1 MRAMQRITEPE
12 LMNDATQALAYAHA
26 DFDDPH
32 NMFIQTFKETFPG
45 IDVSGHILD
54 LGCGPADITI
64 RFAQSYPD
72 CEIDGLDGA
81 PRMLA
86 HGKLAIQKAQLQD
99 RIHLLEGVLPGAG
112 LPRDNYDV
120 IISNSLL
127 HHLHEPDVMWQSIQ
141 QFGHS
146 GSRVFIMD
154 LMRPKSEDLAKEFVD
169 LYARSEPKV
178 LREDFYHS
186 LCAAF
191 LPEEIQ
197 SQLAFAGLSRLE
209 VKIVSD
215 RHVLVSGIL

>member
-1 MRAMQRITEPE
+1 MQRITEPE
-12 LMNDATQALAYAHA
+12 LMNDAAQSLAYAHA

-32 NMFIQTFKETFPG
+32 NMFIQIFKETFPG

-54 LGCGPADITI
+54 LGCGPADISI

-86 HGKLAIQKAQLQD
+86 YGKLAIQKAQLQD
-99 RIHLLEGVLPGAG
+99 RIHLLEGVLPVAG

-154 LMRPKSEDLAKEFVD
+154 LMRPKSEDLAKELVD
-169 LYARSEPKV
+169 LYARSEPQV

-191 LPEEIQ
+191 LPEEIH
-197 SQLAFAGLSRLE
+197 SQLAFAGLSYLE

-215 RHVLVSGIL
+215 RHVLVFGIL

>member
-1 MRAMQRITEPE
+1 MSAMQRITEPE
-12 LMNDATQALAYAHA
+12 LMNDEAQALAYAHA
-26 DFDDPH
+26 DFDEPH
-32 NMFIQTFKETFPG
+32 NMFIQTFKETFPEVE
-45 IDVSGHILD
+45 VSGYILD
-54 LGCGPADITI
+54 LGCGPADISI

-86 HGKLAIQKAQLQD
+86 CGKLAIQKAQLQD

-127 HHLHEPDVMWQSIQ
+127 HHLHEPDVMWESIQ
-141 QFGHS
+141 KFGHS

-169 LYARSEPKV
+169 LYARSEPQI
-178 LREDFYHS
+178 LQDDFYHS

-197 SQLAFAGLSRLE
+197 SQLASAGLSHFE
-209 VKIVSD
+209 VKILSD
-215 RHVLVSGIL
+215 RHVLVFGIL